1 MSQLLSKPSR
11 SAFHQTFYVAN
22 GMEILER
29 FAWYGMYTLLALYL
43 TSPIEQGGLGL
54 AQSEKGLIMG
64 VVPFFLYLF
73 PIVSGALA
81 DRYGYRKMFIISF
94 SIMAPCYYL
103 LGHIQDMWTFMA
115 VFMMVAMGAGI
126 FKPIVTGTIG
136 RTTDATNRGLGFGI
150 FYMMVNIGGALGPLI
165 APIIQKKLGWD
176 WVFTFAAIW
185 IALNFIPV
193 LFFYKEPVTQ
203 ASNKSFKLVLQE
215 MQLVLGNGRLA
226 LLIFPLLIILVAY
239 NANLIPAVADISSD
253 LMTAAIVILLLVVSV
268 AWDLLNKNIQHQPGN
283 VMPWYKQTMKVGNKP
298 FMVYLL
304 IMSGF
309 WTVYLQ
315 LFITLPSYVRD
326 FVDTSDLVS
335 ALQTLGPWFYDTFAG
350 VDFDS
355 LTREIMR
362 LAQVTSAGVEPM
374 TTSTAHAAIASLD
387 IKVPLP
393 ELENALQQVA
403 NASKTPEYF
412 AAAWAQ
418 DYRQVNPSTLLG
430 LDFLMIVFC
439 QLFISSLINRWQ
451 VLPTLIAGTAIVS
464 AGLWLG
470 GLAHGVVL
478 GGSLVATSIL
488 IFATGEMIA
497 SPKSQEYVASF
508 APPDKV
514 AMFMGYY
521 FVSLALGNLFGGL
534 LSGWLYETFAIGLNQ
549 PMMMWSII
557 AMLGACTCMAL
568 LVFSKTMQK
577 DLQAQQVVTEKL
589 MSEQSLTQQSLIQ
602 KSRVK
607 NKKADACYD

>member
-1 MSQLLSKPSR
+1 MDKTQR
-11 SAFHQTFYVAN
+11 SPFQQTFYIAN
-22 GMEILER
+22 AMEILER

-43 TSPIEQGGLGL
+43 TSPVQQGGLGL
-54 AQSEKGLIMG
+54 GASDKGLIMG

-73 PIVSGALA
+73 PIISGALA
-81 DRYGYRKMFIISF
+81 DRYGYKKMFIISF
-94 SIMAPCYYL
+94 IIMTPSYYL
-103 LGHIQDMWTFMA
+103 LGHIKDMWTFMV
-115 VFMMVAMGAGI
+115 VFMMVALGAGI

-193 LFFYKEPVTQ
+193 LFFYKEPV
-203 ASNKSFKLVLQE
+203 AKGSNKSIKQVLTE

-226 LLIFPLLIILVAY
+226 LLVFPLLMILVAY
-239 NANLIPAVADISSD
+239 NANLIPTINKVSTGWVTLYITLILIIICILWDVINTKRYGHQLRND
-253 LMTAAIVILLLVVSV
+253 LIEKT
-268 AWDLLNKNIQHQPGN
+268 
-283 VMPWYKQTMKVGNKP
+283 PWYKQTMQIGNKP

-309 WTVYLQ
+309 WTIYLQ
-315 LFITLPSYVRD
+315 LFITLPSYIRD
-326 FVDTSDLVS
+326 FVDTSDLV
-335 ALQTLGPWFYDTFAG
+335 AGLHTLSPWLYDTLAAI
-350 VDFDS
+350 DISS
-355 LTREIMR
+355 LTSEVTR
-362 LAQVTSAGVEPM
+362 LSKNVAQSLEP
-374 TTSTAHAAIASLD
+374 STMLNAQNAIAALD
-387 IKVPLP
+387 VRVPLA
-393 ELENALQQVA
+393 ELEAGLRHIAQSPDLAAQYATQWA
-403 NASKTPEYF
+403 N
-412 AAAWAQ
+412 Q
-418 DYRQVNPSTLLG
+418 YRQINPSTLLG

-439 QLFISSLINRWQ
+439 QIFISNLINKWP
-451 VLPTLIAGTAIVS
+451 VLPTLITGTAIVS
-464 AGLWLG
+464 VGLWLG
-470 GLAHGVVL
+470 GLAHGLVL

-508 APPDKV
+508 APQDKV

-534 LSGWLYETFAIGLNQ
+534 LSGWLYDTFAIGLDQ

-557 AMLGACTCMAL
+557 GALGLVTCLAL
-568 LVFSKTMQK
+568 FIFSKTMQK
-577 DLQAQQVVTEKL
+577 ELNEQKLLVQAQ
-589 MSEQSLTQQSLIQ
+589 S
-602 KSRVK
+602 
-607 NKKADACYD
+607 